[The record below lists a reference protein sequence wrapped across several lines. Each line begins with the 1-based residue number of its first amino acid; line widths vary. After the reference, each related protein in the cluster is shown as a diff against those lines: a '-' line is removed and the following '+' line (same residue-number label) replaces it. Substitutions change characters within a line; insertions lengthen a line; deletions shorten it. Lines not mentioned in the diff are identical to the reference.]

1 MKTKEISLADL
12 NVDELYFKKR
22 EFKNDVLGLGVVMV
36 IVAAI
41 TIILSI
47 KAQNYP
53 LIAVAICGL
62 QPAVHSLT
70 HLKKVNKEIKK
81 REGTSSPI

>member
-1 MKTKEISLADL
+1 MKTKEINLANL
-12 NVDELYFKKR
+12 SIDELYLKKR

-36 IVAAI
+36 IVSAI

-81 REGTSSPI
+81 RNVTPSPI